1 MEVKG
6 NIFSPYYYREAVF
19 LEITS
24 SHMAMHKSVFKIHH
38 KRRYQLNYPIQLNLR
53 EFF

>member
-6 NIFSPYYYREAVF
+6 NIFSLFYFREAVF

-24 SHMAMHKSVFKIHH
+24 SHMAMHKTVVKIHH
-38 KRRYQLNYPIQLNLR
+38 KRRHQLNYPIQLNLR